1 MRIALCL
8 HGLFNSATDSTSLGL
23 DGYNYIKK
31 HILDKGDVDVFVHSW
46 QPELTNV
53 ISDLYNPKL
62 ALYEQQRDFTQLI
75 NERGLNGLGMA
86 SRPPFSVLSHFYS
99 IQQAFQLLDSSNE
112 KYDIVIKSRFDLGR
126 INRIS
131 VQGNPTP
138 AQFINFQTDIVNDKL
153 YQADWSSFNEG
164 PSDVWFYGSQS
175 IMKPFSTI
183 YNELEPEFI
192 MGSDYSKF
200 AESFRGVK
208 DDISNAVIFYKWWMI
223 KNNLW
228 DNTIKLKT
236 IWE

>member
-1 MRIALCL
+1 MKIALCL
-8 HGLFNSATDSTSLGL
+8 HGLFDSATDSTSLGL

-31 HILDKGDVDVFVHSW
+31 HILDKGDVDVFLHSW
-46 QPELTNV
+46 QPELTNL

-62 ALYEQQRDFTQLI
+62 SLYEQQKDFTPLI
-75 NERGLNGLGMA
+75 NERGLNGLQNA

-99 IQQAFQLLDSSNE
+99 IQQAFDLLDNSGE

-126 INRIS
+126 INRTS
-131 VQGNPTP
+131 VQGHPTP
-138 AQFINFQTDIVNDKL
+138 AQFINFQTDIQNDKL
-153 YQADWSSFNEG
+153 YQADWLYFDEG

-175 IMKPFSTI
+175 IMKPFSKI
-183 YNELEPEFI
+183 YDELESQFI
-192 MGSDYSKF
+192 MGSDYALF

>member
-1 MRIALCL
+1 MKIALCL

-23 DGYNYIKK
+23 DGYDYIKK
-31 HILDKGDVDVFVHSW
+31 HILDKGDVDIFVHSW

-53 ISDLYNPKL
+53 INDLYNPKL
-62 ALYEQQRDFTQLI
+62 ALYEPQKDFTQLI
-75 NERGLNGLGMA
+75 NERSLNGLRMA

-112 KYDIVIKSRFDLGR
+112 NYDIVIKSRFDLGR

-138 AQFINFQTDIVNDKL
+138 AQFINFQTDILNDKL
-153 YQADWSSFNEG
+153 YQADWLSFNEG

-183 YNELEPEFI
+183 YDELDKQFI
-192 MGSDYSKF
+192 MESDYGKF

-208 DDISNAVIFYKWWMI
+208 DDISNSVIFYKWWMI
-223 KNNLW
+223 KKDLW

>member
-1 MRIALCL
+1 MKIALCL

-53 ISDLYNPKL
+53 ISDLYTPKL
-62 ALYEQQRDFTQLI
+62 ALYEPQRDFTQLI
-75 NERGLNGLGMA
+75 EDRGLNGLQRA
-86 SRPPFSVLSHFYS
+86 SRPPSSVLSHFYS
-99 IQQAFQLLDSSNE
+99 IQKSFELLDQSGE
-112 KYDIVIKSRFDLGR
+112 QYDIVIKSRFDLGR

-131 VQGNPTP
+131 AEGHPTP
-138 AQFINFQTDIVNDKL
+138 AQFINFQTDILNDKL
-153 YQADWSSFNEG
+153 YQADWLYFDEG

-183 YNELEPEFI
+183 YDELERSFRRETT
-192 MGSDYSKF
+192 YSKF
-200 AESFRGVK
+200 ALNFRGVE
-208 DDISNAVIFYKWWMI
+208 DDISNSVIFYKYWMI

-236 IWE
+236 TWE

>member
-1 MRIALCL
+1 
-8 HGLFNSATDSTSLGL
+8 
-23 DGYNYIKK
+23 
-31 HILDKGDVDVFVHSW
+31 
-46 QPELTNV
+46 V

-75 NERGLNGLGMA
+75 NERSLNGLGMA

-138 AQFINFQTDIVNDKL
+138 AQFINFQTDIQKDKL

-208 DDISNAVIFYKWWMI
+208 DDISNSVIFYKWWMI
-223 KNNLW
+223 KNELW
-228 DNTIKLKT
+228 DNTIKLNT
-236 IWE
+236 QWE